1 MAILDA
7 VKNQIQGQ
15 VAARSNRKIRSGLT
29 KVAGNLLGINTQF
42 SGPQLGRE
50 QDRAPHYMKTKYDTK
65 ILTYPIDVDV
75 DERQGHY
82 IFFTVLQTNQAKVE
96 VQEQVAKENA
106 LTQTLI
112 ENEVGL
118 ARAKAVNLGS
128 GTPIDE
134 EKANQSARDAAA
146 NIVNEQLIAGA
157 PSAITARNATG
168 LTLGPYGHG
177 DAKRARISG
186 NSRKMRNEVAPTPIA
201 SIALYMPPS
210 VQVSYGADY
219 QDSEIGVFAQLGSM
233 AIQAFKEEADWR
245 TTVSGMVDAGAIGI
259 EKALLATLD
268 TVAPGSKVVSQIQT
282 GRAITPRME
291 LMFNGIGRR
300 EFSYEFNF
308 MPRSVQEATQ
318 VYKIIKEFKKNMA
331 ANFTEDGGFREMY
344 LPNTFLIEY
353 MHMEGKRN
361 DNLNK
366 VSECVLES
374 VNVTYGGDKF
384 QTHPDGVPQSTK
396 MSLKFKELEIITRDM
411 IEQGF

>member
-7 VKNQIQGQ
+7 VKNQVQGQ
-15 VAARSNRKIRSGLT
+15 VAARANSKIRSGLT

-134 EKANQSARDAAA
+134 ERANQSAK
-146 NIVNEQLIAGA
+146 E
-157 PSAITARNATG
+157 TARNIVGEQAIVQANFPPGTG
-168 LTLGPYGHG
+168 QSGEGMRLGGSG
-177 DAKRARISG
+177 DVTRARTGG
-186 NSRKMRNEVAPTPIA
+186 NSLKMRNEVAPTPIA